1 MEREER
7 RAEERIESKR
17 AKLKALFALVFQD
30 FGRYQISLEENVLL
44 GDIRRRDEE
53 RLRQSIVQAGLEDA
67 ARELPEGMRTP
78 LGKTRKG
85 GAEFSGGLHDTGR
98 TYRGHRP
105 R

>member
-53 RLRQSIVQAGLEDA
+53 RLRQYS
-67 ARELPEGMRTP
+67 
-78 LGKTRKG
+78 
-85 GAEFSGGLHDTGR
+85 SGGVGGCGEGASRRHKDASGENKEGGSGAFWR
-98 TYRGHRP
+98 TA
-105 R
+105 